1 MSEFVA
7 HRPKLPA
14 ALRPAPVRPG
24 VDAGVFP
31 EHAREVLAAGKP
43 AVQNDLGDGAVGVA
57 QQFLRVQNAYLSTFQ
72 FLGGLGLLLG
82 TFGLAVV
89 LIRGVLER
97 RTELALLRAVGF
109 PGRRLAALV
118 IAETA
123 LLLVGGVVIGTVAAL
138 LAVLPQLVEPG
149 AAVDWPA
156 LGVLLGVVVLTG
168 LAAGAVAAAVAV
180 KSPLLPVLKKDD

>member
-1 MSEFVA
+1 M
-7 HRPKLPA
+7 RY
-14 ALRPAPVRPG
+14 
-24 VDAGVFP
+24 
-31 EHAREVLAAGKP
+31 
-43 AVQNDLGDGAVGVA
+43 QNT
-57 QQFLRVQNAYLSTFQ
+57 N
-72 FLGGLGLLLG
+72 
-82 TFGLAVV
+82 
-89 LIRGVLER
+89 RGVLER

-149 AAVDWPA
+149 AAVDWPS

>member
-1 MSEFVA
+1 MPDDDALQALLVEVPPSEDDTRTSSIERA
-7 HRPKLPA
+7 LESGMEPA
-14 ALRPAPVRPG
+14 MDVERTTSL
-24 VDAGVFP
+24 
-31 EHAREVLAAGKP
+31 LASF
-43 AVQNDLGDGAVGVA
+43 Q
-57 QQFLRVQNAYLSTFQ
+57 RVESAYLSTFQ
-72 FLGGLGLLLG
+72 LLGGLGLLLG

-89 LIRGVLER
+89 LIRGFLER

-123 LLLVGGVVIGTVAAL
+123 LLLVGGVAIGTVAAL

-149 AAVDWPA
+149 AAVDWPS